1 MRRLFL
7 VILTVLTGIPATS
20 ASGYAAPATEFG
32 TWYQTAKAEKG
43 VIVFVHGGA
52 FMSGD
57 DSLQNIHPAIIAM
70 RDRGWSVF
78 SVRYG
83 VVPTLTMEQQVLQV
97 IAAVWSVRRS
107 RPFSSIVLAGH
118 SAGATLATRAALRV
132 PHAVQGVI
140 NIAGITDFSTWATKP
155 RDVAFGFS
163 SGYIANTALGCR
175 TSGRIGETTSCSR
188 KVLSSASAVAGVK
201 SDAPFLYM
209 AYGGRDQVVPV
220 EQGYAL
226 LAAYK
231 RAGVKERVWLDV
243 SSESDHA
250 VRGVN
255 RGYVEAFL
263 ALCASQ
269 GSRSRPSA
277 YTG

>member
-32 TWYQTAKAEKG
+32 TWYRTTQPEKG

-57 DSLQNIHPAIIAM
+57 DSLQNIHPAVIAM

-97 IAAVWSVRRS
+97 VAAVRSVRRTH
-107 RPFSSIVLAGH
+107 PFSSIVLAGH

-132 PHAVQGVI
+132 PNEVQGVI
-140 NIAGITDFSTWATKP
+140 DIAGITDFGTWATKP

-163 SGYIANTALGCR
+163 SGYVANIALGCK
-175 TSGRIGETTSCSR
+175 TSGRIDETTSCSR
-188 KVLSSASAVAGVK
+188 RVLTSASAVAGVR
-201 SDAPFLYM
+201 SDAPLLYM
-209 AYGGRDQVVPV
+209 AYGGHDQVVPAT
-220 EQGYAL
+220 QGYAL
-226 LAAYK
+226 LAAYT
-231 RAGVKERVWLDV
+231 RAGVSERAWLDV
-243 SSESDHA
+243 SYDSDHA
-250 VRGVN
+250 VSRVN
-255 RGYVEAFL
+255 RGFVESFL
-263 ALCASQ
+263 TLCASK
-269 GSRSRPSA
+269 GSRASFGA
-277 YTG
+277 DTH